1 MGGKNCSS
9 LKMKKSEKKN
19 LEMIFFSQVDE
30 NDSETIVYLLYKLWL
45 FCKFLRKKKECFS
58 QRNAFF
64 SARCALKK

>member
-30 NDSETIVYLLYKLWL
+30 NDSETIVYLLYKL
-45 FCKFLRKKKECFS
+45 
-58 QRNAFF
+58 
-64 SARCALKK
+64 